1 MTVDITGGDTTGAAT
16 SPAADVTTGFLRDLV
31 DQLRAGDTYGQ
42 LDRLGGEKLLDPFVL
57 TPQRRRELGISCD
70 VDPATEGRL
79 RAYYQAVAAGVEK
92 ATGLVTG
99 YVLDLSH
106 EGFGRVTVFTGR
118 LVVASAVLRDAH
130 RFGFDSI
137 DHLAER
143 GEALVRAAVA
153 LVRTYPEVA
162 RDDS

>member
-1 MTVDITGGDTTGAAT
+1 MTIDITGAGTGGAGV
-16 SPAADVTTGFLRDLV
+16 DVTTGFLRDLI

-42 LDRLGGEKLLDPFVL
+42 LDRLGWEKLLSPFVL

-79 RAYYQAVAAGVEK
+79 RSFYQAVAAGIEK

-99 YVLDLSH
+99 YLLDLSH

-118 LVVASAVLRDAH
+118 LVVVSEVLRDAH

-137 DHLAER
+137 DHLAGR
-143 GEALVRAAVA
+143 GEALVGAAAA
-153 LVRTYPEVA
+153 LVRAHPEVA

>member
-1 MTVDITGGDTTGAAT
+1 MSGPTGPTGAGGAP
-16 SPAADVTTGFLRDLV
+16 SVIAGSGFLRDLV

-42 LDRLGGEKLLDPFVL
+42 FDRLGVEKLLGPFVL
-57 TPQRRRELGISCD
+57 TAARRRELAITCD
-70 VDPATEGRL
+70 IDPATEGRL
-79 RAYYQAVAAGVEK
+79 RTYYQAVAAGIEK
-92 ATGLVTG
+92 VTGQVTG

-106 EGFGRVTVFTGR
+106 EGFGRVIVFVGR
-118 LVVASAVLRDAH
+118 LVVISDVLRDAH

-143 GEALVRAAVA
+143 GEALVRAGAA
-153 LVRTYPEVA
+153 LAGAHPEVA